1 MWKESGTHHNKYDV
15 KVVKDEENVR
25 HIPRLFSKTC
35 FFILFFDESIK
46 RGNKKKERGWK
57 FLA

>member
-1 MWKESGTHHNKYDV
+1 MWKEPGTHHNKYDV
-15 KVVKDEENVR
+15 KVVKDEENVT

-35 FFILFFDESIK
+35 FFLFFDESIK

-57 FLA
+57 FLV